1 MAYKIQSR
9 SDIRLFRQGYGYGV
23 GAYILT
29 DCTACEMFCN
39 KCGAKKHVITQ
50 AYVDGH
56 DLYIEGEADY
66 DDPELRCCD
75 CGKQLSGYL

>member
-9 SDIRLFRQGYGYGV
+9 SDIRLFRRGYGYGV
-23 GAYILT
+23 GAFILT
-29 DCTACEMFCN
+29 DCTTGDIFCN
-39 KCGAKKHVITQ
+39 ECGARRSVITQ